1 MKNFISKWMIV
12 GLFSLLFVML
22 SSCKSGIDNMYFS
35 DASESTLDEFYHQYQ
50 TYLNGTQ
57 AYIRQHYWSDHMFLT
72 GLDDMPSDFSL
83 LTLKE
88 SYTKEETKRYDPYLN
103 QTMLHQNS
111 QLNLMFLYENQFI
124 LNKDQYDSCE
134 ENKVCD
140 VDGLYFSVDGNNIY
154 KSTEVIDEVSSKK
167 NTYFYETTEDN
178 KVHFIQTK
186 AFHSL
191 DNMNSS
197 YTHIEYHEDDY
208 EMTITKVS
216 QLYYFYYF
224 DMKTGNRLNYVN
236 DASTEVSYI
245 DYYDDHQEVYYQV
258 TYSNHE
264 ITQFKYY
271 QYLNGHVKFSV
282 LNPYHYMIGLNHVEG
297 WDTIKKDVD
306 GPLSARLYQLY
317 QNDML
322 IDDELLS
329 SFNEKNGDLVMH
341 VDARSLSDAELADV
355 ISLHAYGLES
365 GISIDTFDTLILDL
379 QSLYQD
385 VMTSYPI
392 QENLDHITSWMT
404 SSQEDPFIPIYQ
416 K

>member
-1 MKNFISKWMIV
+1 
-12 GLFSLLFVML
+12 
-22 SSCKSGIDNMYFS
+22 
-35 DASESTLDEFYHQYQ
+35 
-50 TYLNGTQ
+50 
-57 AYIRQHYWSDHMFLT
+57 
-72 GLDDMPSDFSL
+72 
-83 LTLKE
+83 
-88 SYTKEETKRYDPYLN
+88 
-103 QTMLHQNS
+103 
-111 QLNLMFLYENQFI
+111 
-124 LNKDQYDSCE
+124 
-134 ENKVCD
+134 
-140 VDGLYFSVDGNNIY
+140 
-154 KSTEVIDEVSSKK
+154 
-167 NTYFYETTEDN
+167 
-178 KVHFIQTK
+178 
-186 AFHSL
+186 
-191 DNMNSS
+191 
-197 YTHIEYHEDDY
+197 
-208 EMTITKVS
+208 
-216 QLYYFYYF
+216 
-224 DMKTGNRLNYVN
+224 LNYVN

-264 ITQFKYY
+264 ITHFKYY

>member
-12 GLFSLLFVML
+12 GLFSLLFMML

-35 DASESTLDEFYHQYQ
+35 DASESTLDDFYDQYQ
-50 TYLNGTQ
+50 TYLNNTQ

-72 GLDDMPSDFSL
+72 GVDDMPSDFSL

-88 SYTKEETKRYDPYLN
+88 SYTKEETKRYDSYLN

-124 LNKDQYDSCE
+124 LNKEKYDSCE
-134 ENKVCD
+134 ENNVCD
-140 VDGLYFSVDGNNIY
+140 VDGLYFSVDGNNIF
-154 KSTEVIDEVSSKK
+154 KSTEVIDEISLKK

-186 AFHSL
+186 AFQSL
-191 DNMNSS
+191 DNTNSS
-197 YTHIEYHEDDY
+197 YTYNEYLEDDY

-224 DMKTGNRLNYVN
+224 DMKTGNRLNYVS
-236 DASTEVSYI
+236 DATTEVSYI
-245 DYYDDHQEVYYQV
+245 DYYDDQKDIYYQV

-264 ITQFKYY
+264 ITQYKYY

-282 LNPYHYMIGLNHVEG
+282 LDPYHYMIGLNHVEG
-297 WDTIKKDVD
+297 WDTIKIDAD
-306 GPLSARLYQLY
+306 FPLSAKFYQLY
-317 QNDML
+317 QNGEL
-322 IDDELLS
+322 IDDELIC

-341 VDARSLSDAELADV
+341 IDARSLSDTELEDM
-355 ISLHAYGLES
+355 ISLNVYGLES
-365 GISIDTFDTLILDL
+365 GISIDIFDTLILDL
-379 QSLYQD
+379 QSLYQE
-385 VMTSYPI
+385 VMTAYPI
-392 QENLDHITSWMT
+392 QENLDYIASWMT
-404 SSQEDPFIPIYQ
+404 SSQEGPFRPIYQ